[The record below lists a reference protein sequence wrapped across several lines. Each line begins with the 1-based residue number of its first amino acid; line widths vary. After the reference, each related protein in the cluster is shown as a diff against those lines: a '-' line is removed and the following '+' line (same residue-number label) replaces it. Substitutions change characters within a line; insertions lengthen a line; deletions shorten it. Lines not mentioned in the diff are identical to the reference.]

1 MEIKQKSNN
10 QYLLYKIII
19 IIIIINISSCQNYIN
34 RIDNSIDIIL
44 IKLLDDSF
52 NEMVRIYIFL
62 FYLSLFI
69 WSNIFLKK
77 ISDLILGQRIV

>member
-77 ISDLILGQRIV
+77 N